1 MFTSS
6 ICPCA
11 RDLVHKFSCAGA
23 RAQGHKFCINIY
35 DKYVLEERGKR
46 KKDKIE
52 LVMLRIVAKN
62 LTRYFAYNT
71 DDT

>member
-1 MFTSS
+1 MRTNTS
-6 ICPCA
+6 
-11 RDLVHKFSCAGA
+11 
-23 RAQGHKFCINIY
+23 FCVNIY

-46 KKDKIE
+46 EKDKIE

-62 LTRYFAYNT
+62 LTRYSAYNT